1 MGLTIHYSIEYEG
14 TTKQLQKKLKEVR
27 RICLDLPFQ
36 NVGERVN
43 TVKIT
48 KEIIQI
54 YERLS
59 QKVNYPNNSKENLA
73 MRDSILKELGTST
86 CQMAELEEG
95 KPTTIV
101 SLDLLPGEGCESMD
115 LCFQRR
121 DGKYV
126 CESFCKTQ
134 YAEEFV
140 QCHLLIIKL
149 LDLLKEKGFEVEV
162 VDEGGYWETRDLK
175 VLAKNL
181 NESTSGILAIGGLI
195 RSGAEQLGMTV
206 ESAIDDCENYMEV
219 QSEEIKMKKKYKI
232 VNNNDGNDQMEL
244 KSSTEEDAYEEA
256 LEVAGWTLVVEEVED
271 E

>member
-1 MGLTIHYSIEYEG
+1 MGLTIHYTIEFSG
-14 TTKQLQKKLKEVR
+14 TTKQLQKKLEEFR
-27 RICLDLPFQ
+27 RICIDFPFE

-48 KEIIQI
+48 EEIIKI

-59 QKVNYPNNSKENLA
+59 KKVNYPNNNKENLS

-86 CQMAELEEG
+86 SQMVELGEG

-101 SLDLLPGEGCESMD
+101 SLDLFPGEGCESMN
-115 LCFQRR
+115 LSFQRR
-121 DGKYV
+121 DGIFV
-126 CESFCKTQ
+126 CSSFCKTQ

-140 QCHLLIIKL
+140 KCHLLIIKL

-181 NESTSGILAIGGLI
+181 NESTSSIMAIGGLI
-195 RSGAEQLGMTV
+195 KSGAKQLGMTV
-206 ESAIDDCENYMEV
+206 ESAVDDCENYMEV
-219 QSEEIKMKKKYKI
+219 KSDEIIPRDGKK
-232 VNNNDGNDQMEL
+232 
-244 KSSTEEDAYEEA
+244 
-256 LEVAGWTLVVEEVED
+256 
-271 E
+271 

>member
-1 MGLTIHYSIEYEG
+1 MGLTIHYTIEFEG
-14 TTKQLQKKLKEVR
+14 TTKQLQGELEEVR

-43 TVKIT
+43 SVNIT
-48 KEIIQI
+48 EEIIQI

-59 QKVNYPNNSKENLA
+59 KKVNYPNNSKENLA

-86 CQMAELEEG
+86 SQMVELGEG

-101 SLDLLPGEGCESMD
+101 SLDLWPGEGCESMD

-134 YAEEFV
+134 YSEDFV
-140 QCHLLIIKL
+140 QCHLLVIKL
-149 LDLLKEKGFEVEV
+149 LDILKEKGFEVEV
-162 VDEGGYWETRDLK
+162 VDEGEYWETRDMK

-181 NESTSGILAIGGLI
+181 NESTSAILAIGGLI
-195 RSGAEQLGMTV
+195 KSGAKLAGMTV
-206 ESAIDDCENYMEV
+206 ESAVDGCQNYMKVKSDET
-219 QSEEIKMKKKYKI
+219 IPR
-232 VNNNDGNDQMEL
+232 DG
-244 KSSTEEDAYEEA
+244 K
-256 LEVAGWTLVVEEVED
+256 
-271 E
+271 